1 MRGLLDTHT
10 FLWFIAGDPKLSAVA
25 RTFIEDDAN
34 DKILSIASPWE
45 IAIKASRR
53 KLPLAEPFHVL
64 IPREISGNG
73 FDLLPITLDHLA
85 VLSTLPFHHT
95 DPFDRLIIAQAIVER
110 IPIIGKDSAFDAYAI
125 RRIW

>member
-25 RTFIEDDAN
+25 RAFIEDEAN
-34 DKILSIASPWE
+34 AKILSIASPWE
-45 IAIKASRR
+45 IAIKVSRH

-64 IPREISGNG
+64 IPREIAGNG

-95 DPFDRLIIAQAIVER
+95 DPFDRLIIAQAIVEQ
-110 IPIIGKDSAFDAYAI
+110 IPVIGADPAFDAYPI
-125 RRIW
+125 SRLW